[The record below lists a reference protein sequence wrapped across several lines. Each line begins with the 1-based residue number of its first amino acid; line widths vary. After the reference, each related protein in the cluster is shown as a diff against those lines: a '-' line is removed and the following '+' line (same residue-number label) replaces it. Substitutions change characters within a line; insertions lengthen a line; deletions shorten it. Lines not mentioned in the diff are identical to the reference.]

1 MTIHNEGGR
10 PPLKPT
16 RLQRQDVRLFKADGW
31 SDERIARRL
40 GISRTTLLKHFG
52 HELSNGAN
60 EERQAALR
68 LLKKAANKLNIGAI
82 REYLKLIGAG
92 SGAERSFGQFDR
104 SEARPKPGKKEIARE
119 QALHAHEDSEW
130 GDDLKPIGPLN

>member
-40 GISRTTLLKHFG
+40 GLSRTTLLKHFG
-52 HELSNGAN
+52 HELSNGAD

-68 LLKKAANKLNIGAI
+68 LLKKAASKLNIGAI
-82 REYLKLIGAG
+82 REYLKLSGAG
-92 SGAERSFGQFDR
+92 SAVERSLGQPDR
-104 SEARPKPGKKEIARE
+104 SEPGPKPGKKELARE
-119 QALHAHEDSEW
+119 LALHAHEDSEW